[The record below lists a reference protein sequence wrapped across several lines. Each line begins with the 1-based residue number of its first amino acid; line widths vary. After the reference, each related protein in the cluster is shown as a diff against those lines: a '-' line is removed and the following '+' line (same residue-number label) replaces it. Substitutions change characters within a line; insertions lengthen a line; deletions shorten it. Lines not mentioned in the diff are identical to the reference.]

1 MIIVLAHCGNGY
13 CGCDA
18 EEVFF
23 YEEGTSDHE
32 INADVYDWAVDNA
45 DSFAHVH
52 FGWDEPYTDEEQED
66 YIENYMTYDWHV
78 ATYEEYLDYCDNWGI
93 EPKVFD

>member
-1 MIIVLAHCGNGY
+1 MIIVLANCGNGY
-13 CGCDA
+13 CGCNA

-23 YEEGTSDHE
+23 YEEGTSDYE

-52 FGWDEPYTDEEQED
+52 FGWDEPYTDEDYED
-66 YIENYMTYDWHV
+66 YIENYVTYDWHV

-93 EPKVFD
+93 EPREV

>member
-1 MIIVLAHCGNGY
+1 MIIVLANCGNGY

-23 YEEGTSDHE
+23 YEEGTSDYE
-32 INADVYDWAVDNA
+32 INNDVYDWAVDNA
-45 DSFAHVH
+45 DSFAYVH

-66 YIENYMTYDWHV
+66 YIENYLTYDWHV

-93 EPKVFD
+93 EPREV